1 MRVAQ
6 TQPNAQLR
14 PTNAGGDPDY
24 KGPSHQHGPFTFLC
38 LITHIAY
45 NQTNQHSNQVMCESN
60 EVKDTLFVAHIQ
72 LEEWAD
78 SMCAEEKAIIFQIQT
93 RLVDLMNRVDALTYN
108 EAS

>member
-1 MRVAQ
+1 
-6 TQPNAQLR
+6 
-14 PTNAGGDPDY
+14 
-24 KGPSHQHGPFTFLC
+24 
-38 LITHIAY
+38 
-45 NQTNQHSNQVMCESN
+45 MCESN

-93 RLVDLMNRVDALTYN
+93 RLVDLMNRVDALTYK